1 VLFCDNVNGLSRRL
15 GVTPGRP
22 GADGAVS
29 LDTTSCAGLCDQGP
43 APRRRV
49 VGARGR
55 ALGARPAGLAGVAQ
69 PHPDL
74 ARKGILLRKFGQE
87 AIRVTA
93 GKRVHGT
100 GSVPGGMNKQVSGED
115 RVLLQQEVTQRH
127 SMQPRRGLLV

>member
-1 VLFCDNVNGLSRRL
+1 L
-15 GVTPGRP
+15 
-22 GADGAVS
+22 
-29 LDTTSCAGLCDQGP
+29 
-43 APRRRV
+43 
-49 VGARGR
+49 ARGP
-55 ALGARPAGLAGVAQ
+55 LGLLAW
-69 PHPDL
+69 
-74 ARKGILLRKFGQE
+74 RKPTPTLRNGILLRKFGQE